1 MPGPSRDNGRA
12 SAPGQARATAGQ
24 AALRDAAT
32 RTAELL
38 RTVPDGGAAVPG
50 LDWNVSETAAHLLG
64 ELRFCTGFAGGDRD
78 AREYLGQAANGQTP
92 AQRNAAANARQL
104 HEFPERD
111 LTRLAGMLVPAVDD
125 FVAVAAGLPEGTRI
139 LVSNGLS
146 LTVPV
151 MTAALLGEQLVHGLD
166 IARAA
171 GASWTIGPQD
181 AALVIDGV
189 MAMVPDYVD
198 RQAAAG
204 RRVSYELRLRRGPR
218 YRISVEDGGAT
229 VTEPGPKSDCT
240 ISADPVAFLLV
251 GYGRTGQWGQIAR
264 GKLVASGRKPWL
276 GLSFGRLLTSP

>member
-1 MPGPSRDNGRA
+1 MPGPLHDNGRA
-12 SAPGQARATAGQ
+12 PAPGRARATAGQ
-24 AALRDAAT
+24 AALREAAT
-32 RTAELL
+32 RTAALL

-50 LDWNVSETAAHLLG
+50 LDWNVGETAAHLLG
-64 ELRFCTGFAGGDRD
+64 ELRFYTGFAGGDRD
-78 AREYLGQAANGQTP
+78 AREYLGQEAEGQTP
-92 AQRNAAANARQL
+92 AQRNAAANALQL
-104 HEFPERD
+104 QEFPERD
-111 LTRLAGMLVPAVDD
+111 LTRLADTLVPAVDD
-125 FVAVAAGLPEGTRI
+125 FVAVAAGRLEDERI

-166 IARAA
+166 VARAA
-171 GASWTIGPQD
+171 GAAWTISPQD

-204 RRVSYELRLRRGPR
+204 RSVSYELRLRGGPS

-229 VTEPGPKSDCT
+229 VTEPGSKSDCT

-264 GKLVASGRKPWL
+264 GKLVAGGRKPWL
-276 GLSFGRLLTSP
+276 GLGFGRLLTRP

>member
-1 MPGPSRDNGRA
+1 MPGPLHDNGRA
-12 SAPGQARATAGQ
+12 PAPGQARASAGQ

-32 RTAELL
+32 RTTALL
-38 RTVPDGGAAVPG
+38 RTVKDGGAAVPG

-64 ELRFCTGFAGGDRD
+64 ELRFYTGFAGGDRD
-78 AREYLGQAANGQTP
+78 AREYLGLAAEGQTP

-104 HEFPERD
+104 QEFPERD
-111 LTRLAGMLVPAVDD
+111 LTRLADMLVPAVDD
-125 FVAVAAGLPEGTRI
+125 FVAVAAGRPEGERI

-171 GASWTIGPQD
+171 GVAWSIGPRD

-204 RRVSYELRLRRGPR
+204 RRISYELRLRGGPR

-229 VTEPGPKSDCT
+229 VTGPGPKPDCT

-251 GYGRTGQWGQIAR
+251 GYGRTRQWGQIAR
-264 GKLVASGRKPWL
+264 GKLVAGGRKPWL

>member
-1 MPGPSRDNGRA
+1 MTGPLNHNDQA
-12 SAPGQARATAGQ
+12 SARSQERATAAQ
-24 AALRDAAT
+24 AALREAAA
-32 RTAELL
+32 RTAGLL
-38 RTVPDGGAAVPG
+38 LTVPDGGAAVPD
-50 LDWNVSETAAHLLG
+50 LDWTVAETAAHLLG
-64 ELRFCTGFAGGDRD
+64 ELRFYEGFASGQRD
-78 AREYLGQAANGQTP
+78 ARDYLGPAAEGQTP

-104 HEFPERD
+104 QEFTERD
-111 LTRLAGMLVPAVDD
+111 LSLLAGMLVPAVDD
-125 FVAVAAGLPEGTRI
+125 FAAAAAGRPEGGRV

-171 GASWTIGPQD
+171 GADWTISPRD
-181 AALVIDGV
+181 ANLVIEGV

-204 RRVSYELRLRRGPR
+204 RRVSYELRLRGGPS
-218 YRISVEDGGAT
+218 YRISVEDAVAT
-229 VTEPGPKSDCT
+229 VTEPGPTADCT

-264 GKLVASGRKPWL
+264 GKLMAGGRKPWL
-276 GLSFGRLLTSP
+276 GFSFGRLLTSP